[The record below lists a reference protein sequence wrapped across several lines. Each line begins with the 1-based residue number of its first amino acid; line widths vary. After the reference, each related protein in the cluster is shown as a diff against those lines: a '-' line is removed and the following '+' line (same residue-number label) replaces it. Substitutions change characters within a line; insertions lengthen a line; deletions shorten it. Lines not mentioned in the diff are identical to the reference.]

1 MMYKYRFFI
10 YGFFILMFGICFAV
24 IFISLSA
31 KEDPISYNTDKKELN
46 GVFSIYGGKVYA
58 MVPSNG
64 YYEVKGADP
73 STFKVIPDNFNDA
86 HIGYDRKYVYA
97 GNIILKGLNPDRLK
111 VVGNNYYTDGKTS
124 YYCARNSEKN
134 ESLSAVAFILQ
145 LAGESM
151 GIADK
156 PQNYWYPFVELPEHQ
171 VYESKP
177 GLATAASSA
186 KAFYK
191 GLELPQADPKTIR
204 PIQIRYWDG
213 DKRDSEFYR
222 TDGKR
227 VYYENQL
234 LPLVYNPSLHEIGI
248 ESDLPSR
255 NAYLIDPENG
265 MVYADGHPFDIAK
278 APYRLI
284 SENLAHANQAIF
296 ASEDGLF
303 FYNSESKKV
312 EKAADN
318 PFQNNRFQEISHDV
332 FSSGNKI
339 YYLQA
344 SEHRGRKT
352 GLHSRSTHLL
362 ELENVQASGLKKI
375 SNEALTDGSVWQS
388 GSRYFYF
395 DDLGSSQLMSSAV
408 YEIKDPATVKS
419 LIKSKELRS
428 DDIRQLSR
436 SGKLFPAN
444 AKRIATATTPFGN
457 DWYDSY
463 WIIFGGIAFVLL
475 IVFLMRNK
483 RVDPYLI
490 KDGYLIINNL
500 LFTKYRITDIDKI
513 IFRVERSVKGGGYGG
528 RMQILMKNGKTSR
541 NTIFSTK
548 VTLTPESE
556 SSVQTY
562 INILRAE
569 LMKEGIDSELDR

>member
-10 YGFFILMFGICFAV
+10 YGFFILMFGISFAV
-24 IFISLSA
+24 ISISLSP
-31 KEDPISYNTDKKELN
+31 KEDSIGYNTEKTELN
-46 GVFSIYGGKVYA
+46 GIFSIYEGKVYA

-73 STFKVIPDNFNDA
+73 STFKVIPDNFTDA
-86 HIGYDRKYVYA
+86 HIGYDKQHVYA
-97 GNIILKGLNPDRLK
+97 GNIILKGLNPNKLK
-111 VVGNNYYTDGKTS
+111 VVGNNYYTDGETS

-134 ESLSAVAFILQ
+134 ESLSAVGFIFQ
-145 LAGESM
+145 LAGQSM
-151 GIADK
+151 GISDK
-156 PQNYWYPFVELPEHQ
+156 PQNYWYPFIELPKHQ
-171 VYESKP
+171 VYESRP
-177 GLATAASSA
+177 GFATAANTH

-213 DKRDSEFYR
+213 DKRESEFYR

-234 LPLVYNPSLHEIGI
+234 LPLAYNPGLHEIGI

-255 NAYLIDPENG
+255 NAYLIDAEKG
-265 MVYADGHPFDIAK
+265 MAYADGHSFDLAK

-284 SENLAHANQAIF
+284 SEHLEHANQALF
-296 ASEDGLF
+296 AAKDGLY
-303 FYNSESKKV
+303 FYNSESKKI

-318 PFQNNRFQEISHDV
+318 PFQNNRFEEISHDV
-332 FSSGNKI
+332 FSSGNRI

-344 SEHRGRKT
+344 SEHWGKKT
-352 GLHSRSTHLL
+352 GLQSRSTHLL
-362 ELENVQASGLKKI
+362 ELENVQASDLKKI
-375 SNEALTDGSVWQS
+375 SNEALTYGSVWQS
-388 GSRYFYF
+388 GNRYFYF
-395 DDLGSSQLMSSAV
+395 DNLGSSQLMSSAI
-408 YEIKDPATVKS
+408 YEIKDPATVRY
-419 LIKSKELRS
+419 LTTSKELRS
-428 DDIRQLSR
+428 DDIRQHNH
-436 SGKLFPAN
+436 SGKLSSAN
-444 AKRIATATTPFGN
+444 ATNIATATTPFGY

-500 LFTKYRITDIDKI
+500 LFTKYKITDIDKI
-513 IFRVERSVKGGGYGG
+513 IFRVERSIKGGGYGG
-528 RMQILMKNGKTSR
+528 RMQIKMKNGKTSR

-556 SSVQTY
+556 TTVKTY
-562 INILRAE
+562 INVLREE
-569 LMKEGIDSELDR
+569 LTKEGISSELER